1 MKNFLLKLTP
11 PFLLSWLKWVK
22 YRKYGWIGNYA
33 NWQEAQ
39 IRSVGYDTEE
49 ILGTVRDSLLK
60 VKNGEA
66 IYERDSVVFDQIQY
80 SWPLLAGL
88 LFCSVKLE
96 GHLKILDVG
105 GSLGTTYFQ
114 NKKFLDHLKSVSWNI
129 VEPKKIR

>member
-49 ILGTVRDSLLK
+49 ILGSVRDSLLK

-88 LFCSVKLE
+88 LFCSV
-96 GHLKILDVG
+96 
-105 GSLGTTYFQ
+105 
-114 NKKFLDHLKSVSWNI
+114 
-129 VEPKKIR
+129 